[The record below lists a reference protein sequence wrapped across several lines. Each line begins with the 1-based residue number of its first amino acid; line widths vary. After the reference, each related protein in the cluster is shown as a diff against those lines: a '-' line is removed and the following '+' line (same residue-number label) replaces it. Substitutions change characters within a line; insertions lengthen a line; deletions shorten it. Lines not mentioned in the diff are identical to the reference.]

1 MKKIVIVLAF
11 VCALFSMNVQAQSFD
26 LGMLDNAMSLINQ
39 GKQSQAAGLLEKAGS
54 LLSEESKGSKNQFG
68 GKILSQI
75 GLLSSVLPSLAKGNA
90 NLATVSK
97 IINTIKTL
105 QAASNLSNLI
115 GGGLKG
121 NGSKVAGNIGILK
134 TGLSMLNLGGNT
146 NKIVGVLDKVSGK
159 SAKLDKKGLF
169 SGLAQKGAAKKL
181 NSSLGLLGS
190 MF

>member
-11 VCALFSMNVQAQSFD
+11 VCALFSTNVQAQSFD

-39 GKQSQAAGLLEKAGS
+39 GKQNQAAGLLEKAGS

-68 GKILSQI
+68 GKILSQV
-75 GLLSSVLPSLAKGNA
+75 GLLSSVLPSLSKGNA

-169 SGLAQKGAAKKL
+169 SGLVQKGAAKKL
-181 NSSLGLLGS
+181 NSSLGLLGN